1 MESVIIYRNYLEIMD
16 TLLTNDSD
24 WREAMTEILKCGFD
38 GTTPKSDNPSIQ
50 TVYLATIPTIK
61 SARKK
66 YIQKCTETPFK

>member
-1 MESVIIYRNYLEIMD
+1 ML
-16 TLLTNDSD
+16 
-24 WREAMTEILKCGFD
+24 EILKCGFD
-38 GTTPKSDNPSIQ
+38 GTTPKSDNPLIQ